1 VTPRLLFVS
10 HTAEWTG
17 PTNSLLHLLRYFSS
31 RFEVGVLCPG
41 HGLFSEA
48 LQREGIATISL
59 PSLRRRRIPDIYR
72 LVTSGGYDLVYG
84 NNAGSACRNAMIAA
98 KLARVPFACHVRG
111 MGGRRKWRTLGF
123 LRLADAVIAVS
134 EACARAISP
143 YSGRRRLFVVHNGV
157 DLAVFATDRHTRD
170 ADRLALGLE
179 ADTTLVV
186 SVSHL
191 CPRKGQ
197 GYAVEAMARIVRQ
210 VPSAHLLLVGAL
222 DRNPRYVDEVRHGIL
237 KLNVEAH
244 VSILG
249 FRNDVPQLLRA
260 ADVFLHTAVS
270 DPHPRAVIEAMG
282 VGLPVVAFGVDG
294 VKETVTPGT
303 TGYLIPPGNVN
314 ELAGAVAKLLQDAQL
329 RKQLGTEGRGRAAD
343 SFSADATAERVGE
356 IIELTLRRSSPLARG
371 RKREALIA

>member
-1 VTPRLLFVS
+1 M
-10 HTAEWTG
+10 
-17 PTNSLLHLLRYFSS
+17 
-31 RFEVGVLCPG
+31 LCPG
-41 HGLFSEA
+41 HGLFSET
-48 LQREGIATISL
+48 LQREGIAATSL

-111 MGGRRKWRTLGF
+111 MGGRRKWKKLGF

-179 ADTTLVV
+179 ADTKLVV

-197 GYAVEAMARIVRQ
+197 EYAVEAMARIVRQ

-329 RKQLGTEGRGRAAD
+329 RKQLGAEGRGRAAD
-343 SFSADATAERVGE
+343 SFSADATAERVGA